1 MKIRRASRQ
10 QTLARVLMEGPAGA
24 GKTKSSLR
32 FANGLMSKLGL
43 KECVVI
49 DTERGSSN
57 AYEADIPDGFGVID
71 LEPPYKPELL
81 VDAISMAE
89 DAGADVIIIDSVSHF
104 WSGEGGCLEIN
115 DDLAR
120 SKYRG
125 NSWSAWSETKKRWRR
140 MVERINGSSAHV
152 VVTGRSKTETAQAD
166 EGGRKKVVRLG
177 MKLEAGD
184 SLEYEFQ
191 VAFSVSHESH
201 LALCVKDRTGVFV
214 DRDPEIITPEFGER
228 MADWILGG
236 KPAPPPELVEE
247 VKVEPTPFQEAKQF
261 LLNGC
266 TKEQA
271 KKAQVRIVDLAAE
284 GKITA
289 REMDELI
296 KLCGEKL

>member
-24 GKTKSSLR
+24 GKTKSGLL

-43 KECVVI
+43 EACVVI

-57 AYEADIPDGFGVID
+57 AYEADIPGGFGVID
-71 LEPPYKPELL
+71 LGPPYKPELL
-81 VDAISMAE
+81 IEAIGMAE
-89 DAGADVIIIDSVSHF
+89 DANADCIIIDSVSHF

-152 VVTGRSKTETAQAD
+152 IVTGRSKTETAQAD

-191 VAFSVSHESH
+191 VAFAVSHESH

-214 DRDPEIITPEFGER
+214 DRDPEIIKPEFGVR
-228 MADWILGG
+228 MAQWIMGG

-247 VKVEPTPFQEAKQF
+247 VVVEPTAFDKAKDF

-266 TKEQA
+266 TREQA
-271 KKAQVRIVDLAAE
+271 QQAQVRIVDLAAE
-284 GKITA
+284 GSITSA
-289 REMDELI
+289 EMDQL
-296 KLCGEKL
+296 LVLVAEKL